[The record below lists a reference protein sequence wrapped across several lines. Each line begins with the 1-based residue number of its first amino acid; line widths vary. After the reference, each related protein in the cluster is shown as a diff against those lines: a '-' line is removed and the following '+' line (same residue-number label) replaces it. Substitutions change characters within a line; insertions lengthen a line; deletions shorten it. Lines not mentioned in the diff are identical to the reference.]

1 MADIKLFDEYPILVD
16 RVLATILGLN
26 EAIVLQQVHYW
37 LVNNE
42 KNNINFKNGR
52 YWTFNSMKKW
62 REETFP
68 FLGMDALRRAFG
80 NLEKKGILI
89 TGNFNQKGYDRTKW
103 YTIDYQKLYSMR
115 CNNSFGGNHT
125 MHLVETNKC
134 NCGKPTNAFTEN
146 HTTNTKDYTETTQ
159 RFKQQQGLLLEHE
172 KEVSL
177 LKSFLGGS
185 YTDEYA
191 FRIINLLDE
200 LNKDSRYLEEK
211 IEVAKSRKLNNKQG
225 YLIEA
230 VRQDYKNNSG
240 NKMNKFQNFNS
251 TLDKYSS
258 DELEEKIRQS
268 QSKKFG

>member
-1 MADIKLFDEYPILVD
+1 MSMLLNDPPEFFNP
-16 RVLATILGLN
+16 RLAVEIGLN
-26 EAIVLQQVHYW
+26 ESIVLQKIHYW
-37 LVNNE
+37 IVNNE
-42 KNNINFKNGR
+42 RNGINYHEGR
-52 YWTFNSMKKW
+52 YWTFNSIKKW
-62 REETFP
+62 RDDFFPWWSVDTVKRTFKI
-68 FLGMDALRRAFG
+68 
-80 NLEKKGILI
+80 LENKELLI
-89 TGNFNQKGYDRTKW
+89 VGNFNKKGYDKTKW
-103 YTIDYQKLYSMR
+103 YTINYQKLYSNH
-115 CNNSFGGNHT
+115 CNNSLVQNAPMEWGK
-125 MHLVETNKC
+125 MHQSISAKC
-134 NCGKPTNAFTEN
+134 PNALMQNAPTNTIDY
-146 HTTNTKDYTETTQ
+146 TNTTQ
-159 RFKQQQGLLLEHE
+159 VFTQQQELLLEHE

-230 VRQDYKNNSG
+230 VRQDYKNISG
-240 NKMNKFQNFNS
+240 NKVNKFQNFDS

-268 QSKKFG
+268 QNKKFG

>member
-1 MADIKLFDEYPILVD
+1 MGVTLFDDYPIVVD
-16 RVLATILGLN
+16 RKLAATIGLN
-26 EAIVLQQVHYW
+26 EAIVLQHIHYW
-37 LVNNE
+37 LVNNQ
-42 KNNINFKNGR
+42 KSNTNFYEGR

-62 REETFP
+62 HEEVFYFWSIETVKRVFKS
-68 FLGMDALRRAFG
+68 
-80 NLEKKGILI
+80 LEKEGLLI
-89 TGNFNQKGYDRTKW
+89 VGNFNKKGYDRTKW

-115 CNNSFGGNHT
+115 CNNSLGQNDIMDSVKMTQCIGS
-125 MHLVETNKC
+125 KC
-134 NCGKPTNAFTEN
+134 HNGLGQNDL
-146 HTTNTKDYTETTQ
+146 TNTKENTKNTTKSS
-159 RFKQQQGLLLEHE
+159 KQQQGLLLEHE

-230 VRQDYKNNSG
+230 VRQDYKNNSR
-240 NKMNKFQNFNS
+240 NKDNQFNNFND
-251 TLDKYSS
+251 TLSKYTQE
-258 DELEEKIRQS
+258 ELEEKIRRS
-268 QSKKFG
+268 QAKKYE

>member
-1 MADIKLFDEYPILVD
+1 MSMLLNDPPEFFNP
-16 RVLATILGLN
+16 RLAVEIGLN
-26 EAIVLQQVHYW
+26 ESIVLQKIHYW
-37 LVNNE
+37 IVNNE
-42 KNNINFKNGR
+42 RNGINYHEGR
-52 YWTFNSMKKW
+52 YWTFNSIKKW
-62 REETFP
+62 RDDFFPWWSVDTVKRTFKS
-68 FLGMDALRRAFG
+68 
-80 NLEKKGILI
+80 LENKELLI
-89 TGNFNQKGYDRTKW
+89 VGNFNKKGYDKTKW
-103 YTIDYQKLYSMR
+103 YTINYQKLYSNH
-115 CNNSFGGNHT
+115 CNNSLVQNAPMEWGK
-125 MHLVETNKC
+125 MHQSISAKC
-134 NCGKPTNAFTEN
+134 PNALMQNAPTNTIDY
-146 HTTNTKDYTETTQ
+146 TNTTQ
-159 RFKQQQGLLLEHE
+159 VFTQQQELLLEHE

-230 VRQDYKNNSG
+230 VRQDYKNISG
-240 NKMNKFQNFNS
+240 NKMNKFQNFDS

-268 QSKKFG
+268 QNKKFG

>member
-1 MADIKLFDEYPILVD
+1 MSMLLNDPPEFFNP
-16 RVLATILGLN
+16 RLAVEIGLN
-26 EAIVLQQVHYW
+26 ESIVLQKIHYW
-37 LVNNE
+37 IVNNE
-42 KNNINFKNGR
+42 RNGINYHEGR
-52 YWTFNSMKKW
+52 YWTFNSIKKW
-62 REETFP
+62 RDDFFPWWSVDTVKRTFKS
-68 FLGMDALRRAFG
+68 
-80 NLEKKGILI
+80 LENKELLI
-89 TGNFNQKGYDRTKW
+89 VGNFNKKGYDKTKW
-103 YTIDYQKLYSMR
+103 YTINYQKLYSNH
-115 CNNSFGGNHT
+115 CNNSLVQNAPMEWGK
-125 MHLVETNKC
+125 MHQSISAKC
-134 NCGKPTNAFTEN
+134 PNALMQNAPTNTIDY
-146 HTTNTKDYTETTQ
+146 TNTTQ
-159 RFKQQQGLLLEHE
+159 VFTQQQELLLEHE

-230 VRQDYKNNSG
+230 VRQDYKNISG

-268 QSKKFG
+268 QNKKFG

>member
-1 MADIKLFDEYPILVD
+1 MSMLLNDPPEFFNP
-16 RVLATILGLN
+16 RLAVEIGLN
-26 EAIVLQQVHYW
+26 ESIVLQKIHYW
-37 LVNNE
+37 IVNNE
-42 KNNINFKNGR
+42 RNGINYHEGR
-52 YWTFNSMKKW
+52 YWTFNSIKKW
-62 REETFP
+62 RDDFFPWWSVDTVKRTFKS
-68 FLGMDALRRAFG
+68 
-80 NLEKKGILI
+80 LENKELLI
-89 TGNFNQKGYDRTKW
+89 VGNFNKKGYDKTKW
-103 YTIDYQKLYSMR
+103 YTINYQKLYSNH
-115 CNNSFGGNHT
+115 CNNSLVQNAPMEWGK
-125 MHLVETNKC
+125 MHQSISAKC
-134 NCGKPTNAFTEN
+134 PNALMQNAPTNTIDY
-146 HTTNTKDYTETTQ
+146 TNTTQ
-159 RFKQQQGLLLEHE
+159 VFTQQQELLLEHE

-230 VRQDYKNNSG
+230 VRQDYKDNSG

-268 QSKKFG
+268 QNKKFG

>member
-1 MADIKLFDEYPILVD
+1 MSMLLNDPPEFFNP
-16 RVLATILGLN
+16 RLAVEIGLN
-26 EAIVLQQVHYW
+26 ESIVLQKIHYW
-37 LVNNE
+37 IVNNE
-42 KNNINFKNGR
+42 RNGINYHEGR
-52 YWTFNSMKKW
+52 YWTFNSIKKW
-62 REETFP
+62 RDDFFPWWSVDTVKRTFKS
-68 FLGMDALRRAFG
+68 
-80 NLEKKGILI
+80 LENKELLI
-89 TGNFNQKGYDRTKW
+89 VGNFNKKGYDKTKW
-103 YTIDYQKLYSMR
+103 YTINYQKLYSNH
-115 CNNSFGGNHT
+115 CNNSLVQNAPMEWGK
-125 MHLVETNKC
+125 MHQSISAKC
-134 NCGKPTNAFTEN
+134 PNALMQNAPTNTIDY
-146 HTTNTKDYTETTQ
+146 TNTTQ
-159 RFKQQQGLLLEHE
+159 VFTQQQELLLEHE

-200 LNKDSRYLEEK
+200 LSKDSRYLEEK

-230 VRQDYKNNSG
+230 VRQDYKNISG

-268 QSKKFG
+268 QNKKFG

>member
-1 MADIKLFDEYPILVD
+1 MSMLLNDPPEFFNP
-16 RVLATILGLN
+16 RLAVEIGLN
-26 EAIVLQQVHYW
+26 ESIVLQKIHYW
-37 LVNNE
+37 IVNNE
-42 KNNINFKNGR
+42 RNGINYHEGR
-52 YWTFNSMKKW
+52 YWTFNSIKKW
-62 REETFP
+62 RDDFFPWWSVDTVKRTFKS
-68 FLGMDALRRAFG
+68 
-80 NLEKKGILI
+80 LENKELLI
-89 TGNFNQKGYDRTKW
+89 VGNFNKKGYDKTKW
-103 YTIDYQKLYSMR
+103 YTINYQKLYSNH
-115 CNNSFGGNHT
+115 CNNSLVQNAPMEWGK
-125 MHLVETNKC
+125 MHQSISAKC
-134 NCGKPTNAFTEN
+134 PNALMQNAPTNTIDY
-146 HTTNTKDYTETTQ
+146 TNTTQ
-159 RFKQQQGLLLEHE
+159 VFTQQQELLMEKE

-230 VRQDYKNNSG
+230 VRQDYKNISG
-240 NKMNKFQNFNS
+240 NKVNKFQNFNS

-268 QSKKFG
+268 QNKKFG